1 MIAEIRSDETVIIA
15 DGSALRAVAAAGL
28 RGARVLVP
36 DIVLYEAKRLG
47 VADADALVERIGA
60 TVFNSEDDLQELLQI
75 RALRPEYRGDGLI
88 MSAIT
93 AAARSMGDAPVVLLY
108 DPAQIKDGRYYVS
121 GSKSVRVVEVTA
133 PE

>member
-47 VADADALVERIGA
+47 FSDADALVEQIGA
-60 TVFNSEDDLQELLQI
+60 TVYESEDDLQELLQI
-75 RALRPEYRGDGLI
+75 RSLKPAYRGDGLI
-88 MSAIT
+88 LSSIT
-93 AAARSMGDAPVVLLY
+93 AAARSLGVAPVLLLY
-108 DPAQIKDGRYYVS
+108 DPANIKDGRNFVS
-121 GSKSVRVVEVTA
+121 GSKSVRVVEI
-133 PE
+133 